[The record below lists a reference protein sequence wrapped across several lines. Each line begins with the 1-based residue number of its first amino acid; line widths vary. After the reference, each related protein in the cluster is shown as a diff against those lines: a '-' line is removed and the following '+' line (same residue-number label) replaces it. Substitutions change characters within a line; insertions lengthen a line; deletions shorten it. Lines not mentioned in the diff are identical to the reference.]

1 MDKAYSNEDTATS
14 MRGAKETDHRPLTL
28 SKVDT
33 PFLTAAFMSLL
44 ASVSLWFLV
53 DQLAGVF
60 VGIWVPSILSLWCG
74 IRSRVNDSK

>member
-1 MDKAYSNEDTATS
+1 MDNGYSKEDNDTS
-14 MRGAKETDHRPLTL
+14 MLNAKAADHGRLAL
-28 SKVDT
+28 NKVDT

-60 VGIWVPSILSLWCG
+60 VGIWVPSILALWCG